1 MTFRS
6 LSGQQSLLPD
16 MPIVH
21 RCLVCGKPLR
31 SRLAIDAKACRGCRV
46 KSPEQYRKALEN
58 FLAEDR
64 RTRRSLF
71 RSQGGAGND
80 GPRLGNEADQ

>member
-16 MPIVH
+16 MLIIH
-21 RCLVCGKPLR
+21 RCLVCDKPLR
-31 SRLAIDAKACRGCRV
+31 SRVAIEAKGCKACRV
-46 KSPEQYRKALEN
+46 KSPKKYRKALED

-64 RTRRSLF
+64 RTRRNLF

-80 GPRLGNEADQ
+80 GP

>member
-6 LSGQQSLLPD
+6 LSGQQSLIPGLL
-16 MPIVH
+16 IIH

-31 SRLAIDAKACRGCRV
+31 SRMAIEAKGCKACRV
-46 KSPEQYRKALEN
+46 KSPGKYRKAIEN

-64 RTRRSLF
+64 RTRRNLF
-71 RSQGGAGND
+71 RSQGGEGND
-80 GPRLGNEADQ
+80 GP